1 MIYQAIF
8 IGIVA
13 TAVMDLI
20 AVAQSRL
27 FAIPSLDYAMVG
39 RWIGHLPQGRLR
51 HPSIKDSA
59 AIEGEAVIG
68 WAAHYLIG
76 ILFAAIYLELPE
88 AKAQL
93 AHGPLAPVL
102 FGLAT
107 VAAPFLLLQPAMG
120 AGIAARRLPF
130 PWAARR
136 RSLFAHGVFGVG
148 LWIGYLL
155 LTGMDLI

>member
-13 TAVMDLI
+13 TVVMDLI
-20 AVAQSRL
+20 AVAQARIL
-27 FAIPSLDYAMVG
+27 GMPSLNYAMVG
-39 RWIGHLPQGRLR
+39 RWIGHIPQGRLL
-51 HPSIKDSA
+51 HLSIKDSA
-59 AIEGEAVIG
+59 AVKGETVLG

-76 ILFAAIYLELPE
+76 ILFAAIYLEFLQV
-88 AKAQL
+88 KAPL

-107 VAAPFLLLQPAMG
+107 VAAPFLLLQPGMG

-130 PWAARR
+130 PWSART
-136 RSLFAHGVFGVG
+136 RSLLAHGVFGAG

-155 LTGMDLI
+155 LAVVNLI

>member
-13 TAVMDLI
+13 TAVMDLM
-20 AVAQSRL
+20 AVAQARL
-27 FAIPSLDYAMVG
+27 FGIPSLNYAMVG
-39 RWIGHLPQGRLR
+39 RWLGHIPKGRLV

-68 WAAHYLIG
+68 WGAHYLIG
-76 ILFAAIYLELPE
+76 ILFAAIYLAFPQ

-102 FGLAT
+102 FGLVT
-107 VAAPFLLLQPAMG
+107 VAAPFLLLQPGMG

-136 RSLFAHGVFGVG
+136 RSLVAHGVFGAG
-148 LWIGYLL
+148 LWVGYLL
-155 LTGMDLI
+155 LAGVDLI